1 MIAKWGSK
9 LSDISERVVPD
20 PIVFALLLSLFVW
33 VFALVFG
40 AEVQDLSIGQRI
52 GVIGHGWFKELFST
66 GLMKFALQ
74 MCLILLVGHALALT
88 PLVQALVRFITS
100 RVASPRVAVVVVLLV
115 ACAAS
120 LIQWGLGAIVGALMA
135 REMGEAL
142 KSRGIKVHYPL
153 LGAAGYAGFVVWHGG
168 LSGSAPLKVAE
179 ANHFLVDSIGVIPIT
194 ETILAPM
201 NIAITGALILVMAGL
216 FWVLSP
222 SENIIEPMT
231 TINESE
237 EQPRG
242 DMSGFV
248 SQLEHGPWL
257 GVGFGLLVLSWVA
270 FLLVSAGVAAWHLD
284 TVNLLFFGLGLLLH
298 RSPIAYMK
306 AILDGA
312 RGAGPIII
320 QFPLYFGILGV
331 LISSGLIEQISATF
345 IAISSEETYPIL
357 TFVSAGVVN
366 FFVPSGGGQWAV
378 QGPLMVEALNV
389 LEIPA
394 STVVMALAYGD
405 AWTNMLQP
413 FWALPLLGI
422 MGLRARDIMG
432 YTAFVWMISGPVVI
446 FGLWV
451 LG

>member
-1 MIAKWGSK
+1 MISKWGSK

-20 PIVFALLLSLFVW
+20 PMVFALLLSLFVW
-33 VFALVFG
+33 VAALVFG
-40 AEVQDLSIGQRI
+40 AEVRDLSFGQRMSL
-52 GVIGHGWFKELFST
+52 IGHGWFKELFST

-88 PLVQALVRFITS
+88 PPIQSLVRFITS
-100 RVASPRVAVVVVLLV
+100 RVKSPRVAVVVVLLV

-135 REMGEAL
+135 REMGKSL

-179 ANHFLVDSIGVIPIT
+179 ANHFLVESIGVIPIT

-201 NIAITGALILVMAGL
+201 NMVITGSLILVMAGL
-216 FWVLSP
+216 FWVLTP
-222 SENIIEPMT
+222 SENVIEPALKKD
-231 TINESE
+231 EPL
-237 EQPRG
+237 EQVRSG
-242 DMSGFV
+242 DSGIV
-248 SQLEHGPWL
+248 SQLEYGPWL

-270 FLLVSAGVAAWHLD
+270 FLLFSTGVAAWHLD

-298 RSPIAYMK
+298 RSPLSYME

-320 QFPLYFGILGV
+320 QFPLYFGILGI
-331 LISSGLIEQISATF
+331 LTSSGLIAQISEAF
-345 IAISSEETYPIL
+345 IAISSEGTYPIL
-357 TFVSAGVVN
+357 TFLSAGAVN

-378 QGPLMVEALNV
+378 QGPLMVEALGV

-394 STVVMALAYGD
+394 STVVMALSYGD

-432 YTAFVWMISGPVVI
+432 YTALVWAISGPVVI
-446 FGLWV
+446 LGLWV

>member
-1 MIAKWGSK
+1 MISKWGSK

-20 PIVFALLLSLFVW
+20 PMVFALLLSLFVW
-33 VFALVFG
+33 VAALVFG
-40 AEVQDLSIGQRI
+40 AEVQDLSFGQRMSL
-52 GVIGHGWFKELFST
+52 IGHGWFKELFST

-88 PLVQALVRFITS
+88 PPVQSLVRFITS
-100 RVASPRVAVVVVLLV
+100 RVKSPRVAVVVVLLV

-135 REMGEAL
+135 REMGKSL

-179 ANHFLVDSIGVIPIT
+179 ANHFLVESIGVIPIT

-201 NIAITGALILVMAGL
+201 NIVITGSLILVMAGL
-216 FWVLSP
+216 FWVLTP
-222 SENIIEPMT
+222 SENVIEPALKKD
-231 TINESE
+231 EPLE
-237 EQPRG
+237 KARG
-242 DMSGFV
+242 GASGIV

-270 FLLVSAGVAAWHLD
+270 FLLFSTGVAAWHLD

-298 RSPIAYMK
+298 RSPLSYME

-320 QFPLYFGILGV
+320 QFPLYFGILGI
-331 LISSGLIEQISATF
+331 LTSSGLIAQISEAF
-345 IAISSEETYPIL
+345 IAISSEGTYPIL
-357 TFVSAGVVN
+357 TFLSAGAVN

-378 QGPLMVEALNV
+378 QGPLMVEALST
-389 LEIPA
+389 LDIPA
-394 STVVMALAYGD
+394 STVVMALSYGD

-432 YTAFVWMISGPVVI
+432 YTALVWAISGPVVI
-446 FGLWV
+446 LGLWV

>member
-1 MIAKWGSK
+1 MISKWGSK

-20 PIVFALLLSLFVW
+20 PMVFALLLSLFVW
-33 VFALVFG
+33 VSALVFG
-40 AEVQDLSIGQRI
+40 AEVQDLSVGQRMSL
-52 GVIGHGWFKELFST
+52 IGHGWFKELFST
-66 GLMKFALQ
+66 SLMKFALQ

-88 PLVQALVRFITS
+88 PPIQSLVRFITS
-100 RVASPRVAVVVVLLV
+100 RVNSPRVAVVVVLLV

-135 REMGEAL
+135 REMGKSL

-201 NIAITGALILVMAGL
+201 NMMITSSLILVMAGL
-216 FWVLSP
+216 FWVLTP
-222 SENIIEPMT
+222 SENVIEPALKMD
-231 TINESE
+231 EPPE
-237 EQPRG
+237 EARG
-242 DMSGFV
+242 GSSGIV

-270 FLLVSAGVAAWHLD
+270 FLLFSTGVAAWHLD

-298 RSPIAYMK
+298 RSPLSYME

-320 QFPLYFGILGV
+320 QFPLYFGILGI
-331 LISSGLIEQISATF
+331 LTSSGLIAQISEAF
-345 IAISSEETYPIL
+345 IAISSESTYPIL
-357 TFVSAGVVN
+357 TFLSAGAVN

-378 QGPLMVEALNV
+378 QGPLMVEALSA

-394 STVVMALAYGD
+394 STVVMALSYGD

-432 YTAFVWMISGPVVI
+432 YTALVWAISGPVVI
-446 FGLWV
+446 LGLWV